1 MGLYGFVWVCM
12 GLYGLVCVAEGDMYV
27 LPYEKIVTLFDENL

>member
-12 GLYGLVCVAEGDMYV
+12 GLYEYTNIYLMA
-27 LPYEKIVTLFDENL
+27 LFSVDEVW